1 MCRSER
7 LEMTGTFLRRFGTSP
22 RSAPAL
28 LVSVRGA
35 EEAMSALAGGAD
47 LLDVKEPLRGP
58 LGAADEETLR
68 TVAAAVKSLSQ
79 PPTLTAALGEAL
91 EMGGATVQAVPEGYS
106 FCKLGMSWL
115 RHRVNWEDRWRKARL
130 VFEDRAERNLE
141 WVAVAYADDVAAG
154 SPPIFQILSA
164 GRRAHCR
171 GLLIDTFDKSAG
183 RLIDFL
189 SPGCLEEIACEAHE
203 AGMFLAVAGRL
214 RVEDLKQLREHSVEV
229 VGVRSAACAGE
240 LRGGQVTREQTERCR
255 AALERSQMLKR
266 VC

>member
-1 MCRSER
+1 
-7 LEMTGTFLRRFGTSP
+7 MTGMFRRRFGTGQS
-22 RSAPAL
+22 SAPAL

-47 LLDVKEPLRGP
+47 VLDVKEPLRGP

-68 TVAAAVKSLSQ
+68 TVAAAVRSL
-79 PPTLTAALGEAL
+79 PEPRTLTAALGEAL
-91 EMGGATVQAVPEGYS
+91 EMGGAKVQAVPEGYS

-115 RHRVNWEDRWRKARL
+115 RHRANWEDRWRKARL
-130 VFEDRAERNLE
+130 VFEDRAGRSLE

-154 SPPIFQILSA
+154 SPPIGEVLAA
-164 GRRAHCR
+164 GRRARCR

-183 RLIDFL
+183 RLTDFL
-189 SPGCLEEIACEAHE
+189 TPGCLEEVACEAHE
-203 AGMFLAVAGRL
+203 SGMFLAVAGRL
-214 RVEDLKQLREHSVEV
+214 RVEDLRQLREHSVDV

-255 AALERSQMLKR
+255 TALDRSEVLRR